1 MKKYCPVCF
10 REIST
15 NVKGKIYRHGFRKN
29 RWIFDESPKINNIKY
44 KKVDG
49 SPCRGSGK
57 IGLILRQLK
66 KVKNVRNQ

>member
-15 NVKGKIYRHGFRKN
+15 SRRGKICRHGFKKN
-29 RWIFDESPKINNIKY
+29 RWIFNGEPKLRNAEY
-44 KKVDG
+44 RKVDS

-57 IGLILRQLK
+57 VGLILIQMK
-66 KVKNVRNQ
+66 KRKNNVGR